1 VIFVDTG
8 AWFAALVPSD
18 KDHVSASQW
27 LGRNRRTRLV
37 TTDYIVDETLTL
49 LPCRGEE
56 KRARSLGRAFF
67 EGDLAEIHYL
77 SEAEIEQA
85 WEVFLQFRDK
95 EWSFTDC
102 TSKIVIDKYDIKK
115 AFAFDR
121 HFRQFGAVLVIP

>member
-18 KDHVSASQW
+18 KDHLSASAW
-27 LGRNRRTRLV
+27 LERNRRKKLF

-49 LPCRGEE
+49 LRCRGEE
-56 KRARSLGRAFF
+56 ERARSLGRAFF
-67 EGDLAEIHYL
+67 EGELAKIHYL

-85 WEVFLQFRDK
+85 WEVFFHFQDK

-102 TSKIVIDKYDIKK
+102 TSRIVIEKYSIKQ

-121 HFRQFGAVLVIP
+121 HFRQFGSVRVVP